1 MYVNWKHVCTAEA
14 IYGGEKAADIGNGT
28 KWETITAYKPCLDP
42 VKIKSGDILTMTA
55 LYDVT
60 QHRL

>member
-1 MYVNWKHVCTAEA
+1 VNEKHVCTAEA
-14 IYGGEKAADIGNGT
+14 IYGGEKAAKIGNGS

-55 LYDVT
+55 LYDT
-60 QHRL
+60 TKHRL